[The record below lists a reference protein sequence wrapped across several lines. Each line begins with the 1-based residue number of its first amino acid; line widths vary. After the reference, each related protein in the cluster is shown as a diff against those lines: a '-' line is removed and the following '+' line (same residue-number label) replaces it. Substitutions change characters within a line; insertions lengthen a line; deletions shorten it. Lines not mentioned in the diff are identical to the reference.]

1 MEPHTILHIGLEYG
15 GRKRNT
21 RVRFLRQTAEDTHVI
36 INVVNVV
43 DASDDNALSGCSR
56 HTCNH

>member
-1 MEPHTILHIGLEYG
+1 MAA
-15 GRKRNT
+15 
-21 RVRFLRQTAEDTHVI
+21 VDTHVI

-56 HTCNH
+56 HIVIINVVNVADASDDNALSVCSRHTCNH